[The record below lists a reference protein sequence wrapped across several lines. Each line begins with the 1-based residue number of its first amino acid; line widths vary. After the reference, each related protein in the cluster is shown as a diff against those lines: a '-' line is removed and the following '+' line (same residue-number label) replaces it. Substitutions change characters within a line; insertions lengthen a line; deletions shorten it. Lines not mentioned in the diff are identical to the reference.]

1 MDIALFGA
9 SGTIGSRIATEAEAR
24 GHNVTRLRSADAD
37 VTDPAA
43 VAHAIAG
50 HDATVSAV
58 GSFEDLQLLTR
69 AAEALLI
76 AAVQADVPRLVVVG
90 GSGNLE
96 VAPGQR
102 LVDTPDF
109 PAAWKPVALA
119 QVAALDVY
127 RANDTVDWT
136 YVSPAALIE
145 PGDRTGSFRIGSTG
159 QLLIDDHG
167 KSRITAEDYATAVIN
182 ELESPQHVREY
193 ITVAY

>member
-9 SGTIGSRIATEAEAR
+9 GGTIGSRIATEAEAR

-58 GSFEDLQLLTR
+58 GSFEDLDLLTR
-69 AAEALLI
+69 AAEARLT

-90 GSGNLE
+90 GAGSLE

-102 LVDTPDF
+102 LVEPRIFQSPGSRSRWPRPPRSTSTAPTTP
-109 PAAWKPVALA
+109 
-119 QVAALDVY
+119 
-127 RANDTVDWT
+127 
-136 YVSPAALIE
+136 
-145 PGDRTGSFRIGSTG
+145 STG
-159 QLLIDDHG
+159 PTSAPL
-167 KSRITAEDYATAVIN
+167 R
-182 ELESPQHVREY
+182 
-193 ITVAY
+193 